1 MSTVEVANVSNVNM
15 AARAEARRRRI
26 LENSAARLARIT
38 GKQEEEQP
46 SETPQC
52 PLHILFW

>member
-38 GKQEEEQP
+38 GKQEEEP
-46 SETPQC
+46 SKTPQC
-52 PLHILFW
+52 PVHILFW